1 MSFPSGIPP
10 CQGQYQLKLS
20 YWSPAGT
27 GAAQAA
33 QRHCAALLGTVA
45 LLAAKGRDTSNYRQ
59 ERADPGMPGDSLLDD
74 FQGNSKHQM
83 DLNRWLIMVNRW
95 LILVNNG

>member
-1 MSFPSGIPP
+1 MSFPTGIPP

-59 ERADPGMPGDSLLDD
+59 ESALLDD

-83 DLNRWLIMVNRW
+83 DINRWLIMVNT
-95 LILVNNG
+95 G

>member
-1 MSFPSGIPP
+1 MSFPTGIPP

-27 GAAQAA
+27 GAAGAA

-59 ERADPGMPGDSLLDD
+59 ESSLLDD

-83 DLNRWLIMVNRW
+83 DINRWLIMVN
-95 LILVNNG
+95 NC